1 GRNWARRARHLRD
14 RVQPRPGPFGALV
27 AHFGQRPAEAGVSVR
42 SRVGLPQGP
51 TRLLVHGDL
60 LSNLVERAAD
70 QPRDV
75 PLRDADLLGDLGLLQ
90 ALKKAEVEDR
100 ALAVAESGEP
110 RLEYGPLL
118 GALVLVLPG
127 PKRLEGMEV
136 AFVAL
141 AGTRRQRERAV

>member
-1 GRNWARRARHLRD
+1 QLGSPCPPPSRSSATTARALRS
-14 RVQPRPGPFGALV
+14 LV

-75 PLRDADLLGDLGLLQ
+75 HLRDADLLGDLGLRQ
-90 ALKKAEVEDR
+90 ALEKAQVEDR
-100 ALAVAESGEP
+100 ALAVVEYAEA
-110 RLEYGPLL
+110 RLEYGAVL
-118 GALVLVLPG
+118 GDLVLVLLG
-127 PKRLEGMEV
+127 AKRLEWIEG
-136 AFVAL
+136 AFL
-141 AGTRRQRERAV
+141 